1 MSGFLMTV
9 IIAIVTGALMNSIIG
24 GTIKGGW
31 GEAAIAGLV
40 GAWIGAYMPFFNTF
54 GPKFVDIA
62 IVPTIIGAVIA
73 ILILSFFSFT
83 AQKSS

>member
-1 MSGFLMTV
+1 MSGFIMTV
-9 IIAIVTGALMNSIIG
+9 IIALSAGVVMNSIIRG
-24 GTIKGGW
+24 KIKGGW

-62 IVPTIIGAVIA
+62 IVPAILGAVIA
-73 ILILSFFSFT
+73 ILILGFFSFT

>member
-9 IIAIVTGALMNSIIG
+9 VIALIAGAVVNSIVK

-31 GEAAIAGLV
+31 EEAAIAGLV

-54 GPKFVDIA
+54 GPKVVDIA

-83 AQKSS
+83 TQKSS